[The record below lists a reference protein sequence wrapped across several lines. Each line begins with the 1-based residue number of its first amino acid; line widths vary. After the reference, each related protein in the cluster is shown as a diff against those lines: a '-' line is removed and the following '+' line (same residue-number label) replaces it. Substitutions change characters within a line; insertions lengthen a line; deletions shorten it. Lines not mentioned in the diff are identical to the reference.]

1 MNNEG
6 QKKFFDMQEAAEFLN
21 IDIEE
26 VKRLVIEKQIPH
38 SKFPGGQIR
47 FWPDRL
53 MDWGLS
59 FEKDSEYNIK
69 TSYMIENE
77 GRSLI
82 SEICKRFNYKKRKSK
97 EYINLCFAQRAF
109 AQLHPRPNNDGVDLA
124 LRECGEDSNLRG
136 FSLFARTEINQ
147 LNGYTKTNKNWLKG
161 TQHTNQP
168 AAAFQIPKS
177 LLNEKESNGW
187 KEMQAL
193 LEYAKDKLEKQLRE
207 KNLLKTRKIDL

>member
-6 QKKFFDMQEAAEFLN
+6 QKKFFDMQEAAKFLN

-59 FEKDSEYNIK
+59 FEQVSEYNIK
-69 TSYMIENE
+69 TSSMIEDE

-136 FSLFARTEINQ
+136 CSLFTRTEINR

-168 AAAFQIPKS
+168 AAAFHIPNS